1 MKMHINPSGRTKS
14 MRFAQRLSKFTT
26 LVVLVGAAGATALA
40 LSSNSYAG
48 SDEIIASAKN
58 PDLWPAPGRDL
69 SLTRHSTLN
78 DINASNVSKLQMV
91 WSQSTG
97 ALRGHEGQ
105 PIVVQVDGKPMMY
118 FVSAWPNIVQALDL
132 SDPDNPRQVWN
143 YVKKSDRD
151 DSAVPRACCDTV
163 NRGLNFA
170 DGKIIFHTLDGFVVA
185 LDAKSGK
192 EIWSVK
198 HAYPEHGETI
208 TGPTII
214 AGDLVVAGFGGDEFA
229 ARGRLSAYRIKDGS
243 KVWECQS
250 NGTDKE
256 VCMTPN
262 TNKAHPEH
270 GT

>member
-1 MKMHINPSGRTKS
+1 MKMQINPSGRTKS
-14 MRFAQRLSKFTT
+14 MRFAQRLSKCTT
-26 LVVLVGAAGATALA
+26 IVVIVGAAGATALA

-163 NRGLNFA
+163 NRGGSYA
-170 DGKIIFHTLDGFVVA
+170 DGKIVYLTLDGWLIA
-185 LDAKSGK
+185 LDAKTGK
-192 EIWSVK
+192 EAWVTK
-198 HAYPEHGETI
+198 NNYPDKGEDGT
-208 TGPTII
+208 PAPLI
-214 AGDLVVAGFGGDEFA
+214 AEGKVFVGFGGDEFA
-229 ARGRLSAYRIKDGS
+229 ARGAFAAYDLQTGKELWKKYSTGS
-243 KVWECQS
+243 DADI
-250 NGTDKE
+250 GIT
-256 VCMTPN
+256 
-262 TNKAHPEH
+262 
-270 GT
+270 